1 MSHPFRLLARRYR
14 RHPFPYRRCYSVRV
28 PGDGGGEGQS
38 FRDIRTVADLKE
50 WQPERRVSDVQV
62 CGWVRSVRKS
72 SSVRFVD
79 ITDGSSMRPMQAVI
93 DKSLAAD
100 IRPGAAV
107 RLTGVW
113 HSSASKLLSNVESQ
127 GDSLARRSPIAGIQ
141 TPAGHQPSSNN
152 PGRSSEQASAASL
165 PPSSSSISVQEGG
178 ASSTTVTSR
187 GQTQASAMAE
197 LQVSQVEILGSSD
210 PHTYPIQNKY
220 QTPESLRAIS
230 HLRPRTPL
238 NSTLL
243 RLRSDAMAILTQF
256 FFNEQF
262 QQTHPPIIT
271 SSDCEGAGE
280 AFTVKS
286 GAPSEFFRDPKYL
299 TVSSQ
304 LHLEALAQALGNV
317 WTLSP
322 TFRAEQS
329 DTSRHLSEFYML
341 ETEMSFVQ
349 DMDEVMDLAQKML
362 ASLASGLSQRS
373 AAQELEK
380 HRLDSRDP
388 AERLAFEDL
397 VDIKELQQR
406 WRGLMAPTRWPR
418 VTYTEAIKILEPVAH
433 MFEHKPVW
441 GSGLQ
446 SEHEKYLAEKI
457 GYDAASDALL
467 PIFVT
472 QYPRDIKAFY
482 MLQSQSPPPQG
493 QTVDCFDLLVPN
505 LGELAGG
512 SMREYRLA
520 QLEDNMRLHGLEVPT
535 HRKARSNDMGWYL
548 DLRRWGCPPHGGFG
562 LGFDRLL
569 SYLTGVPNVR
579 DVVPFPRH
587 FERCDC

>member
-1 MSHPFRLLARRYR
+1 MSRSLRLLGRYR
-14 RHPFPYRRCYSVRV
+14 RHPFAHAYRRCYSVRV
-28 PGDGGGEGQS
+28 PSDGAG
-38 FRDIRTVADLKE
+38 DIRTVADLKE
-50 WQPERRVSDVQV
+50 WQPQGRVSDVQV

-79 ITDGSSMRPMQAVI
+79 ITDGSSMRPMQAVV

-107 RLTGVW
+107 RLKGVW
-113 HSSASKLLSNVESQ
+113 HSSASKLLPNVESRC
-127 GDSLARRSPIAGIQ
+127 DNLARR
-141 TPAGHQPSSNN
+141 
-152 PGRSSEQASAASL
+152 
-165 PPSSSSISVQEGG
+165 
-178 ASSTTVTSR
+178 TT
-187 GQTQASAMAE
+187 AE
-197 LQVSQVEILGSSD
+197 LQVNQVEILGLSD

-243 RLRSDAMAILTQF
+243 RLRSDAMAILNNF

-280 AFTVKS
+280 AFSVKS
-286 GAPSEFFRDPKYL
+286 GGPSEFFRDPKYL

-341 ETEMSFVQ
+341 EAEMSFVQ
-349 DMDEVMDLAQKML
+349 DMDEVMDLAQRML

-397 VDIKELQQR
+397 VDVKELQQR
-406 WRGLMAPTRWPR
+406 WRGLMVPTRWPR

-433 MFEHKPVW
+433 LFEHKPVW

-457 GYDAASDALL
+457 GYDAASDALQ

-520 QLEDNMRLHGLEVPT
+520 ELEDNMRLHGLEVPT
-535 HRKARSNDMGWYL
+535 NRKARSNDMGWYL